1 MSTVIK
7 IVGQITLKALT
18 DVRSTTYYYLLQSS
32 MAAAPSKPTTN
43 PPTGGWST
51 TEPEFFIY
59 MPTQDTTIISGKD
72 YYTRSGEEGSY
83 IYTKVLE
90 PSIDDISNYYEKIYG
105 DTRSLYVTVQTLYT
119 DDTFDYSEPSLS
131 SSYEAAKEAYNR
143 AKTALDLAG
152 DTNQYFWSLSSSYST
167 DVPAGVYV
175 THIPQSQFKSTPA
188 QGNVLMQNTGLTIRN
203 GAIALASLTGNALN
217 FYSPTTHNSAVQLS
231 GQALNFYSPSDDRLA
246 LSLDSSGLNFYG
258 SSTVNPDASLTLNG
272 LMLKKGGIKAGTDR
286 DNGFVYLSSE
296 DYQLKDAT
304 HNGLTINGHTPTA
317 AGTDG
322 KTVSDPAWREIIGTK
337 FAVDSDGNL
346 YANNVDISGKII
358 ATEGQIGGWNIG
370 TDTNKSLFYGN
381 QVPGAA
387 SNNLVISSNSA
398 ENTIPIAGSE
408 LNKTWF
414 LTAGRQF
421 GVDSDGNLYANN
433 ANLSNATVE
442 GAITATSLTIGS
454 GSDSYNAINAMNA
467 AGYTIEIINDITAAP
482 DNVVINDNSTYLY
495 PIMYHNGIKVES
507 ADIINTQYIWYRGS
521 DVIGIQGDS
530 DNGGMVADYGYTYRV
545 AYSFDDGEVGQAP
558 SVQQVLVDP
567 SKYITRI
574 SDIGIT
580 IHPEDTGE
588 NNYLQID
595 GNGIT
600 IYKNTDSVAQFGTT
614 ARIGRIN
621 NSRFLINDNS
631 LQAYSGT
638 DITPYFEVNSTGLSW
653 GNNTAATTVQVNNAA
668 QTATNFIKTDEN
680 GIKLQNSSDATDY
693 LFIDSSKIALYRDG
707 IEKLQLTDSIL
718 RLGDD
723 TNYLFINSSE
733 ITLYKNNIEKLQLT
747 DSLLRL
753 GDSENYVSVDSDSLD
768 IYNNQTRL
776 ATFHSEGAEIGEN
789 STTAKI
795 GFNKSRGSITARDLT
810 GSITGQYDLTFGID
824 DTGWGNN
831 YYALVTGLKAR
842 KVMSNTDESVSR
854 LDIMANNNGAS
865 FNMLASHPQYNSSG
879 DDIGSAWPSIAG
891 TTENTGLN
899 GVLNLKVYSTIA
911 GTIEHEG
918 IEIRTNINSTR
929 TSKTTYINFTGDYI
943 TFNGTTIHSS
953 DKRLKTHIKYLGKE
967 AIDFISALHPAYFS
981 LKEQKTTGFYAQEV
995 EHIDPWNCFVNED
1008 INGYKTLNYIGLI
1021 APLVTYCQHLEKR
1034 ITELETQLEGGI
1046 D

>member
-72 YYTRSGEEGSY
+72 YYIRSGEEGSY

-272 LMLKKGGIKAGTDR
+272 LMLKKGGIKAGIDR

-317 AGTDG
+317 AGTDD
-322 KTVSDPAWREIIGTK
+322 KTIDDPAWREIIGTK
-337 FAVDSDGNL
+337 F
-346 YANNVDISGKII
+346 
-358 ATEGQIGGWNIG
+358 
-370 TDTNKSLFYGN
+370 
-381 QVPGAA
+381 
-387 SNNLVISSNSA
+387 
-398 ENTIPIAGSE
+398 
-408 LNKTWF
+408 
-414 LTAGRQF
+414 
-421 GVDSDGNLYANN
+421 GVDSEGNLYANN

-482 DNVVINDNSTYLY
+482 DNVVISDNSTYLY

-507 ADIINTQYIWYRGS
+507 IDIINTQYIWYRGS
-521 DVIGIQGDS
+521 DAIGIQGDS
-530 DNGGMVADYGYTYRV
+530 SNGGIVADYGYTYRV

-580 IHPEDTGE
+580 IHPEDTSE

-621 NSRFLINDNS
+621 NSRFLINSNS

-638 DITPYFEVNSTGLSW
+638 DVTPYFEVNSTGLSW
-653 GNNTAATTVQVNNAA
+653 GNNIAATTVQVNNAA

-693 LFIDSSKIALYRDG
+693 LFIDSSKIALYR
-707 IEKLQLTDSIL
+707 
-718 RLGDD
+718 
-723 TNYLFINSSE
+723 
-733 ITLYKNNIEKLQLT
+733 NNVEKLQLT
-747 DSLLRL
+747 DSLFRL
-753 GDSENYVSVDSDSLD
+753 GDTTDYINLDSNG
-768 IYNNQTRL
+768 IQIFKNNNQIANFGTTIQIGANNQT
-776 ATFHSEGAEIGEN
+776 HSVFNTNAIEFYNASQQKTMTIENGAVSYLENGAMKGIIGN
-789 STTAKI
+789 ISNKYGLRIGQHFSTDDAC
-795 GFNKSRGSITARDLT
+795 FEVVGSIYDSASGCTTT
-810 GSITGQYDLTFGID
+810 GIVNAQSAAKTGTSREFSDANLHLEAYSDNGRKYNYIIMSASTDGWNGIQSSVAISVNSDERLKKDFVKVNELSNIILNITPYIYSWKDGHTNKRHFGFKAQDVKHILEETTEYANDYYLVSIDM
-824 DTGWGNN
+824 NN
-831 YYALVTGLKAR
+831 YYNLSYTELIPLMV
-842 KVMSNTDESVSR
+842 
-854 LDIMANNNGAS
+854 DI
-865 FNMLASHPQYNSSG
+865 
-879 DDIGSAWPSIAG
+879 I
-891 TTENTGLN
+891 
-899 GVLNLKVYSTIA
+899 
-911 GTIEHEG
+911 
-918 IEIRTNINSTR
+918 
-929 TSKTTYINFTGDYI
+929 
-943 TFNGTTIHSS
+943 
-953 DKRLKTHIKYLGKE
+953 
-967 AIDFISALHPAYFS
+967 
-981 LKEQKTTGFYAQEV
+981 QK
-995 EHIDPWNCFVNED
+995 H
-1008 INGYKTLNYIGLI
+1008 
-1021 APLVTYCQHLEKR
+1021 EKR
-1034 ITELETQLEGGI
+1034 IAELESQLEGGI